1 MRLLHTSYIR
11 RTSISMSYYELR
23 HSSGVWKDHKYIK
36 KEGDKYIYSKEQ
48 MAEYESHRDDDSSDG
63 KKWTYGSGSTPLNR
77 YNSVGEGKNAKS
89 IAELIKAG
97 KGGKGSSSSKNS
109 KSDKEKSSKEKTGST
124 KATKE
129 TKEKTS
135 SAKSSQE
142 KTTSEKE
149 PAFQKYQVTSTGAQ
163 RALKTYADLTK
174 KDSISTTLNA
184 DGNWE
189 STVTYENGD
198 TQKFIMDKRYRIL
211 SKGERELK
219 HSYAL
224 RPLK

>member
-1 MRLLHTSYIR
+1 
-11 RTSISMSYYELR
+11 MSYYELR

-63 KKWTYGSGSTPLNR
+63 KKWTYGSDSTPLNR

-124 KATKE
+124 KAAKE